1 IILLNI
7 QEKIILNYKAWN
19 CNATSLNEGP
29 EKTFVYRCNN
39 SSPRYSVRTTMLFLY
54 TFESFSGFHSQEISI
69 TLLLNFNMSWTELS
83 QSAYKDI

>member
-1 IILLNI
+1 
-7 QEKIILNYKAWN
+7 
-19 CNATSLNEGP
+19 
-29 EKTFVYRCNN
+29 
-39 SSPRYSVRTTMLFLY
+39 LY